1 MNLAQ
6 LHTAGSAVSL
16 HAGRELE
23 GIARR
28 YRVEPNF
35 IQDLIAAIQHQ
46 LRALD
51 CSLELLHQRHEVAPV
66 HEDTDPRN
74 PVCPKCAS
82 LITDITTMGASRAQY
97 ACTVCEFQGPL

>member
-1 MNLAQ
+1 M
-6 LHTAGSAVSL
+6 SL
-16 HAGRELE
+16 HVGKELE

-28 YRVEPNF
+28 YKVEPNF
-35 IQDLIAAIQHQ
+35 IQDLIASIQHQ

-51 CSLELLHQRHEVAPV
+51 CSLELLHRRDVSSTR
-66 HEDTDPRN
+66 EDDPRN

-82 LITDITTMGASRAQY
+82 PINDITTMGASRAQY